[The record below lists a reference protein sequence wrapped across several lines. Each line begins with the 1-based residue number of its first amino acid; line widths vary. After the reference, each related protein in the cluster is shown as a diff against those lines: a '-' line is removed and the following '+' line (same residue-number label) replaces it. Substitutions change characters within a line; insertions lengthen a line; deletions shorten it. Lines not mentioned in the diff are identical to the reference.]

1 VRRPLVGFVLCLILV
16 QPFFAVEEGW
26 TSTFNVSPLQIVLSG
41 KTSSALLEIK
51 NQSTESLRL
60 QLSVSAWDQ
69 SPSGEM
75 VLAATEDI
83 ILFPSLLTLEAGE
96 TRKVRLGT
104 TVPRSGTEKSYR
116 VFVEELP
123 PQQTDQVTG
132 GHIRVLTR
140 LSIPVFLQPA
150 QSVLRGEI
158 ADLTVRDATASFEI
172 RNSGNVHFSAR
183 HIEVVGLGLSSSP
196 ITTHTFE
203 GWYIL
208 SGGFRRYDV
217 RLSLDDCRKLRLLT
231 VEVQTELGPLKRE
244 ATLQPGACGR

>member
-1 VRRPLVGFVLCLILV
+1 VRPLRVGFFLFLILV
-16 QPFFAVEEGW
+16 QLLFVVAEGW
-26 TSTFNVSPLQIVLSG
+26 TGTFNVSPLQIVLSG
-41 KTSSALLEIK
+41 KTSSALLDIK

-69 SPSGEM
+69 SPSGEI
-75 VLAATEDI
+75 VLTATEDI

-104 TVPRSGTEKSYR
+104 GVPRSGTEKSYR

-123 PQQTDQVTG
+123 QQTESVPG

-150 QSVLRGEI
+150 KSVLLGEI

-172 RNSGNVHFSAR
+172 RNIGNVHFSAR
-183 HIEVVGLGLSSSP
+183 HIAVVGLGLADPP
-196 ITTHTFE
+196 IIKHEFE

-208 SGGFRRYDV
+208 SGGSRRYDV
-217 RLSLDDCRKLRLLT
+217 QLSFEDCRKLRLLT

-244 ATLQPGACGR
+244 ATLQPGACRR